1 MRAEGHEV
9 RDEDVARLPHGFKPY
24 LHERWAEGCTNA
36 WTLWEEIKAH
46 GSAGGYGTVRAYL
59 VAFRRATSADTRPPT
74 PRTVTR
80 WILTHPDALPET
92 DRLKLKSVL
101 SHCPE
106 LDALTRHVRSFAQML
121 AQLQGDRLLEWIAAV
136 RTDDLPSMHTFV
148 NGLERDLDA
157 VIAGLAL
164 RSAPAVTGV
173 V

>member
-1 MRAEGHEV
+1 MSRG
-9 RDEDVARLPHGFKPY
+9 
-24 LHERWAEGCTNA
+24 LHERR
-36 WTLWEEIKAH
+36 TLWEEIKTH
-46 GSAGGYGTVRAYL
+46 GYAGGYGTVRAYL